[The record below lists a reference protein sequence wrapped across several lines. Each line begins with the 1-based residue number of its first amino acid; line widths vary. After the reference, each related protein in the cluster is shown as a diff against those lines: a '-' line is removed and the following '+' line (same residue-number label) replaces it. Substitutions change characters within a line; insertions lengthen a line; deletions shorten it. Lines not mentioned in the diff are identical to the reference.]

1 MLPTRNATSATKT
14 GRICVAALGLLLW
27 ASAHITAA
35 AGADYAYLS
44 PASAS
49 LYGDFREA
57 RGTSVPAPRTASFDE
72 IRRASKALFHV
83 SFEYQ
88 PIAGLPRSAPV
99 DASLSDVL
107 ARLHYAFGS
116 ESQLPSERARQA
128 DREVLLRNSDAI
140 VRAKVRLTVGREWP
154 GFLYADM
161 GTADSA
167 LRWQG
172 LAGISS
178 GHGVDLIGGWRH
190 VTYHFSPGMG
200 FDSLEFNGPFIGA
213 TRTW

>member
-27 ASAHITAA
+27 ASAHITPA
-35 AGADYAYLS
+35 AGADAAELS
-44 PASAS
+44 PARAA
-49 LYGDFREA
+49 LYGYFREA
-57 RGTSVPAPRTASFDE
+57 RGTSVPARRTAGFDE
-72 IRRASKALFHV
+72 IRRASDALVHV
-83 SFEYQ
+83 SFHYQ
-88 PIAGLPRSAPV
+88 PLAELPHSAPV

-116 ESQLPSERARQA
+116 EPRLSSDRERQA
-128 DREVLLRNSDAI
+128 EREVLLRNSDAI
-140 VRAKVRLTVGREWP
+140 VRAKVRLTVGRDWP

-178 GHGVDLIGGWRH
+178 GHGVDLLGGWRH
-190 VTYHFSPGMG
+190 VTYHFSPGRG
-200 FDSLEFNGPFIGA
+200 FDSLEFNGPFIGV
-213 TRTW
+213 TRAW